1 MKTDMEIFLRTP
13 EDSALHPGKVSSI
26 ADKGCNA
33 VFEADAFRLEEGA
46 EILVYY
52 ELSRRFMQQPARVVS
67 VAQAEENR
75 ISLEL
80 ETTGDPVS
88 AENRECYRVSCYAA
102 DISAKLGGDSETCEV
117 LDLSATGFAVFSKAE
132 YQVGQSLEATL
143 YHDGNPATGTV
154 VVQSASEYGKQM
166 RYGLRALDDERP
178 DATLK
183 QALNRVN
190 LAIQREQV
198 ARLSGNL

>member
-13 EDSALHPGKVSSI
+13 ERPALHPGTVSAI
-26 ADKGCNA
+26 ADQGCHA
-33 VFEADAFRLEEGA
+33 VFKADLFSLEEGA

-52 ELSRRFMQQPARVVS
+52 EISRRFKQQPARVVS
-67 VAQAEENR
+67 VTQEEENH

-102 DISAKLGGDSETCEV
+102 DISAKLGDCSETCEV
-117 LDLSATGFAVFSKAE
+117 LDLSATGFAVFSTAE

-143 YHDGNPATGTV
+143 YYDGNPATGTV
-154 VVQSASEYGKQM
+154 VVQSAREFGKQM
-166 RYGLRALDDERP
+166 RYGLRALDDDRP